1 VQASSDDQRDLDLDH
16 DSLLA
21 AWSRAMAD
29 RQETGIAEPNGTG
42 FVAALVGWLS
52 GQKGLPSESPSF
64 EPMVRELAHARLA
77 EGVSLDTLVAECSLL
92 RECVL
97 GLWTTG
103 GRQPSPRAMPGLI
116 AVYRWIDRAIA
127 TAVAVYS
134 DARER
139 CLTAIERVSV
149 ASTRSASVEELLQ
162 RILDAFEEVAPRVD
176 AAAIALREGDH
187 LRIHA
192 ASGVAEHLE
201 GRALQVNEAFTGRIV
216 AERRPLVVHT
226 LDADPSTLPPG
237 LTRSG
242 LRMIYGVPMIEADD
256 VLGVALMGSC
266 TAFEFAQ
273 NDRLVFDVIA
283 RQATGAIRY
292 LRIRESLARETAR
305 TEAILASIPAGVIV
319 VEAPSGRMV
328 LHNHQAEIIWRRT
341 FREPMFIEERDAWVG
356 YTREGRRVEPEAW
369 ALSRAFRRG
378 ETIINQEVDILRG
391 DGTRGTILNSAAPIL
406 AEGGTNVIGGVATF
420 SDISNKRKTENELQ
434 SALANAQRTETFQRI
449 LAEAGNELAESLDKE
464 SVLDTIVSLAVPKL
478 ADYCG
483 LFVADQDRQF
493 AIRHFSAVDP
503 AKARRLLEYRER
515 RDPANP
521 MVPSL
526 RPRTVR
532 DVFDKQATK
541 VFDHVPD
548 ETLVDL
554 AIGDDGLLSLLRSLD
569 VSSAVLVPMIAR
581 GRTLGVAAFARTS
594 SSRQLLPQD
603 IDLAEALTRCSAV
616 ALDNHLLYTA
626 AQESARQREEI
637 LAVVSHDLR
646 TVLGAVQLNAEL
658 LATKALPDPGRARV
672 DRIHY
677 AVRRMER
684 IIRDLMD
691 STAIAKGTLFVE
703 KKLADVPS
711 IVRSTVEV
719 FEDAARRQGIALV
732 TEVDDTLLPLCC
744 DANRVGQ
751 ALENLISNALKASG
765 ADGSI
770 CVRAR
775 RSGGEVVFSVADTGL
790 GVPAEELAHLF
801 KKYFRGRGPSGH
813 GLGLGLSI
821 AKSIVSSHGG
831 QIWVESAPGKG
842 SVFSFTIPFHS
853 ANATAP

>member
-1 VQASSDDQRDLDLDH
+1 
-16 DSLLA
+16 
-21 AWSRAMAD
+21 MAD
-29 RQETGIAEPNGTG
+29 RQGTGIAEPSGTG
-42 FVAALVGWLS
+42 FVGALVGWLAS
-52 GQKGLPSESPSF
+52 QKGLPAESPSF

-77 EGVSLDTLVAECSLL
+77 EGVSLGTLVAECSLL

-103 GRQPSPRAMPGLI
+103 GRQPSPRAVPGLI

-162 RILDAFEEVAPRVD
+162 RILDGFQEVAPRVD
-176 AAAIALREGDH
+176 AAAIALCEGDH

-201 GRALQVNEAFTGRIV
+201 GRALQVNEVFTGRIL
-216 AERRPLVVHT
+216 AERRPLVVRT
-226 LDADPSTLPPG
+226 MDVDPSTLPPG

-256 VLGVALMGSC
+256 VLGVAFMGSC

-283 RQATGAIRY
+283 RHATGAIRY

-305 TEAILASIPAGVIV
+305 IEAILASIPAGVIV
-319 VEAPSGRMV
+319 VEAPSGKMV

-341 FREPMFIEERDAWVG
+341 FREPMFIDERDAWVG

-369 ALSRAFRRG
+369 ALSRAFRCG
-378 ETIINQEVDILRG
+378 ETVINQEVDILRG

-406 AEGGTNVIGGVATF
+406 AEGTRVIGGVATF
-420 SDISNKRKTENELQ
+420 TDISSKRKSENELQ
-434 SALANAQRTETFQRI
+434 SALANAQRAETFQRI
-449 LAEAGNELAESLDKE
+449 LAEAGHELAESLDKE
-464 SVLDTIVSLAVPKL
+464 SVLDTIVNLAVPKL

-483 LFVADQDRQF
+483 LFVADEDRQL

-515 RDPANP
+515 QVVCDPANP
-521 MVPSL
+521 LIPVL
-526 RPRTVR
+526 QPRTLR
-532 DVFDKQATK
+532 EVFDKQATR

-569 VSSAVLVPMIAR
+569 VTSGVIVPMIAR
-581 GRTLGVAAFARTS
+581 GRTLGVAAFARTA

-603 IDLAEALTRCSAV
+603 VDLAEALTRISAI

-646 TVLGAVQLNAEL
+646 TVLGAVQFNADL

-672 DRIHY
+672 DRIIY

-703 KKLADVPS
+703 KKPADVPS
-711 IVRSTVEV
+711 IVRSTTGV
-719 FEDAARRQGIALV
+719 FEEAARRQGIALV
-732 TEVDDTLLPLCC
+732 TEVDDALLPLCC

-751 ALENLISNALKASG
+751 ALENLISNALKACG
-765 ADGSI
+765 AEGSI
-770 CVRAR
+770 SVRAR
-775 RSGGEVVFSVADTGL
+775 RSGDEVVFSVADTGL
-790 GVPAEELAHLF
+790 GMPADVLAHLF
-801 KKYFRGRGPSGH
+801 ERYFRGQRPSGH

-831 QIWVESAPGKG
+831 RIWVESAPGKG

-853 ANATAP
+853 AKAAAP